1 MLKKAFKAAWPKT
14 IPIMAG
20 FLFLGFSYGVCDE
33 NFRLMPNKTAEH
45 TLIYD
50 KNRLA
55 RGIDLSQDGADIVLM
70 LNLPTSPLKLKNS
83 MK

>member
-1 MLKKAFKAAWPKT
+1 MSVTVRIRQNSLFRKKLNFDDIIKLT
-14 IPIMAG
+14 D
-20 FLFLGFSYGVCDE
+20 LSYGVCDE

-55 RGIDLSQDGADIVLM
+55 RGIDLSPILY
-70 LNLPTSPLKLKNS
+70 LC
-83 MK
+83 